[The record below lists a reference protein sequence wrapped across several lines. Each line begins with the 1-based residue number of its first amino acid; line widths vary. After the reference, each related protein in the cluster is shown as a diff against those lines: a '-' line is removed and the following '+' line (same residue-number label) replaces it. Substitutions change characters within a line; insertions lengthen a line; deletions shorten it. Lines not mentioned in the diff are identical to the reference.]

1 MIIALITILA
11 LAFRL
16 ILANQS
22 LWLDEGASWVLSS
35 LSPQALL
42 SASAG
47 DFHPPLYY
55 LLLHYWLPLVGNR
68 EWLMRLPGILI
79 GTATVPALYS
89 LLTQLQTKKSK
100 SKFTLAHLAALLLA
114 INPLHLYYS
123 QELRMYSLSALLSVF
138 AWKFF
143 LSWLKKPQRKKA
155 FLFILT
161 TLLNLFTFYGTF
173 FNLAAQWLY
182 LLFNQ
187 RRRLKSFFINNL
199 FLLIGFLP
207 WLPTFWTQ
215 LQNGGYIKDN
225 LPGWASLSGDF
236 SLKSFLLLPTKFTL
250 GRISLSPQNIYYA
263 AIFLIVLYLGL
274 LFFLA
279 LKTKSSRPFFYWLLI
294 PLFLAAVLSL
304 KTPMLG
310 YWRYIFLLPAFTTLI
325 AFGLASLP
333 RHTRHFNI
341 AFVIIVFLVS
351 NFYFWTQPRFHREDW
366 RSAADLVKQSESL
379 VIFNFPGAFAPFKF
393 YLPDQPYFSTQE
405 TLGHLRDLDESL
417 PVAIYDYDRILVFD
431 YLSDLTDPQ
440 RQTLVWLDQ
449 AGLELVDIHSFNQL
463 GFVYEYQTP

>member
-1 MIIALITILA
+1 MIITLITILA
-11 LAFRL
+11 LVFRL

-35 LSPQALL
+35 LSPQALF

-55 LLLHYWLPLVGNR
+55 LLLHYWLPLAANR

-79 GTATVPALYS
+79 GTATIPALYS
-89 LLTQLQTKKSK
+89 LLTQLQIKKSK

-114 INPLHLYYS
+114 INPLHIYYS
-123 QELRMYSLSALLSVF
+123 QELRMYALSALLSIF

-143 LSWLKKPQRKKA
+143 LSWLKKPQKKKA
-155 FLFILT
+155 FLFILV

-173 FNLAAQWLY
+173 FNLAAQWIY

-187 RRRLKSFFINNL
+187 RRRFKSFFVANF
-199 FLLIGFLP
+199 FLLLGFLP

-250 GRISLSPQNIYYA
+250 GRISLSPQTIYYA
-263 AIFLIVLYLGL
+263 VILLIVIYLAL

-279 LKTKSSRPFFYWLLI
+279 LKTKASRPFLYWLFI
-294 PLFLAAVLSL
+294 PLLLAAVFSL
-304 KTPMLG
+304 KTPMMG
-310 YWRYIFLLPAFTTLI
+310 YWRYIFLLPAFCTLI

-333 RHTRHFNI
+333 RRAQYFNI
-341 AFVIIVFLVS
+341 IFLVTIFLIS
-351 NFYFWTQPRFHREDW
+351 NLYFWTQPRFHREDW
-366 RSAADLVKQSESL
+366 RSAAELVQQSDSL
-379 VIFNFPGAFAPFKF
+379 VIFNFTGAFAPFRF
-393 YLPDQPYFSTQE
+393 YLPDQAYFTTQD

-417 PVAIYDYDRILVFD
+417 PTAIDDYNRILVFD

-440 RQTLVWLDQ
+440 RQTLLWLDQ
-449 AGLELVDIHSFNQL
+449 AGLKLVDIHSFNQL
-463 GFVYEYQTP
+463 GFVYEYQAP